1 MIRGYI
7 CPFNFTIEIKM
18 IDDATRSRVAE
29 LHEGKKSLREIA
41 AELNITKSAVTTA
54 LKKLAAAA
62 PPKIIISEIKPVEM
76 DSKKADDFMNSLVSA
91 GPAPAPA
98 AATGKKSTA
107 TPKPVPDSFL
117 AALMA
122 DDEPKPKRGRQSKA
136 AAAAP
141 PPKREA
147 RAQTPPPR
155 VMDKGELIGKITLNV
170 QTFPEMLAD
179 IVKPNREEFIEHL
192 PKKSQSELTGLLSL
206 IEYQRSVTN
215 TAAVMKTLTLTG
227 ASLLEMGTKRFLKMR
242 TEGFADMLKNEPS
255 IDGILKEIAME
266 NANGIIS
273 KYQSP
278 TARLT
283 LLVVTSLMS
292 IDARNRQRS
301 GAAPVPEA
309 VTNKYNDL

>member
-1 MIRGYI
+1 
-7 CPFNFTIEIKM
+7 M

-76 DSKKADDFMNSLVSA
+76 DSKKAEDFMNSLVSA
-91 GPAPAPA
+91 APAPA
-98 AATGKKSTA
+98 AAPAAKKTA
-107 TPKPVPDSFL
+107 AGPKPVPDSFL

-141 PPKREA
+141 PLKREA

>member
-41 AELNITKSAVTTA
+41 AELNITKSAVSTA
-54 LKKLAAAA
+54 LKRLAAAA

-91 GPAPAPA
+91 APAPAPA
-98 AATGKKSTA
+98 AKKTAA

-122 DDEPKPKRGRQSKA
+122 DDEPKPKRGRQTKA
-136 AAAAP
+136 AAPP

-255 IDGILKEIAME
+255 IDGILIEIAME

-292 IDARNRQRS
+292 VDARNRQRS

-309 VTNKYNDL
+309 VSNKYNDL

>member
-1 MIRGYI
+1 
-7 CPFNFTIEIKM
+7 M

-62 PPKIIISEIKPVEM
+62 PPKIIISEIKPVDM

-91 GPAPAPA
+91 APAPAAAPA

-107 TPKPVPDSFL
+107 GPKPVPDSFL

-122 DDEPKPKRGRQSKA
+122 DDEPKPKRGRQTKA
-136 AAAAP
+136 AAPP

-309 VTNKYNDL
+309 VSNKYNDL

>member
-1 MIRGYI
+1 
-7 CPFNFTIEIKM
+7 M

-41 AELNITKSAVTTA
+41 AELNITKSAVSTA

-91 GPAPAPA
+91 APAPA
-98 AATGKKSTA
+98 AAPAAKKTA
-107 TPKPVPDSFL
+107 AGPKPVPDSFL

-122 DDEPKPKRGRQSKA
+122 DDEPKPKRGRQTK

-292 IDARNRQRS
+292 VDARNRQRS
-301 GAAPVPEA
+301 GAVPEA

>member
-1 MIRGYI
+1 
-7 CPFNFTIEIKM
+7 
-18 IDDATRSRVAE
+18 
-29 LHEGKKSLREIA
+29 
-41 AELNITKSAVTTA
+41 
-54 LKKLAAAA
+54 
-62 PPKIIISEIKPVEM
+62 
-76 DSKKADDFMNSLVSA
+76 
-91 GPAPAPA
+91 
-98 AATGKKSTA
+98 
-107 TPKPVPDSFL
+107 
-117 AALMA
+117 
-122 DDEPKPKRGRQSKA
+122 
-136 AAAAP
+136 
-141 PPKREA
+141 
-147 RAQTPPPR
+147 
-155 VMDKGELIGKITLNV
+155 
-170 QTFPEMLAD
+170 
-179 IVKPNREEFIEHL
+179 
-192 PKKSQSELTGLLSL
+192 
-206 IEYQRSVTN
+206 
-215 TAAVMKTLTLTG
+215 MKTLTLTG

>member
-1 MIRGYI
+1 
-7 CPFNFTIEIKM
+7 M

-41 AELNITKSAVTTA
+41 AELNITKSAVSTA
-54 LKKLAAAA
+54 LKRLAAAA

-91 GPAPAPA
+91 APAPTA
-98 AATGKKSTA
+98 AAPAAKKSTA
-107 TPKPVPDSFL
+107 GPKPVPESFL

-122 DDEPKPKRGRQSKA
+122 DDEPKPKRGRQTK

-141 PPKREA
+141 PPKHEA

-192 PKKSQSELTGLLSL
+192 PKKSLNELTGILSL

-292 IDARNRQRS
+292 VDARNRQRS
-301 GAAPVPEA
+301 VAAPIAESVE
-309 VTNKYNDL
+309 TKYGDL

>member
-91 GPAPAPA
+91 APAPA
-98 AATGKKSTA
+98 AAAPAAKKTA
-107 TPKPVPDSFL
+107 AGPKPVPDSFL

-122 DDEPKPKRGRQSKA
+122 DDEPKPKRGRQTKA
-136 AAAAP
+136 AAPP

-292 IDARNRQRS
+292 VDARNRQRS

>member
-1 MIRGYI
+1 
-7 CPFNFTIEIKM
+7 M

-41 AELNITKSAVTTA
+41 AELNITKSAVSTA

-76 DSKKADDFMNSLVSA
+76 DSKKADEFMNSFVSA
-91 GPAPAPA
+91 PAPAPPA
-98 AATGKKSTA
+98 KATAG
-107 TPKPVPDSFL
+107 PKPVPESFL

-122 DDEPKPKRGRQSKA
+122 DVEPKPKRGRQTKTA
-136 AAAAP
+136 AAAA

-170 QTFPEMLAD
+170 QTFPEMLID

-192 PKKSQSELTGLLSL
+192 PKKSQNELTGLLSL

-292 IDARNRQRS
+292 VDARNRQRS
-301 GAAPVPEA
+301 GAAPIAESVE
-309 VTNKYNDL
+309 TKYGDL

>member
-62 PPKIIISEIKPVEM
+62 PPKIIISEIKPVDM

-91 GPAPAPA
+91 APAPAPA
-98 AATGKKSTA
+98 AKKTA
-107 TPKPVPDSFL
+107 AGPKPVPDSFL

-122 DDEPKPKRGRQSKA
+122 DDEPKPKRGRQTKA
-136 AAAAP
+136 AAPP

-292 IDARNRQRS
+292 VDARNRQRS